1 MVMLIGLIARYTA
14 QVILLILLLS
24 SPKITEKNQKK
35 TRWRKKKLAA
45 KKLEVSGKLIKPILH
60 LV

>member
-1 MVMLIGLIARYTA
+1 MLIGLIARYTA

-24 SPKITEKNQKK
+24 SPKINRKKTEKNSLAEKK
-35 TRWRKKKLAA
+35 AA